1 MNREIL
7 TGVLTYDT
15 NHLKTEHLLL
25 ELIKKKDLNLIVYA
39 LPFIKR
45 KKRKVLFSHRPN
57 METGQK
63 PEKLANKIDIP
74 FRRINKLDD
83 IKDKLEVC
91 LVAGAGILPKEFV
104 KKVVTINCHPGLI
117 PSVRGL
123 DAFKWAILDK
133 KPLGITLHIID
144 KKIDSGKH
152 LKSVKTSIS
161 KDDTIEQ
168 LAKKHYKLEI
178 DLLANFREHLE
189 SPEKEM
195 SNLARDKPRMR
206 MPVNLE
212 KSMLHGFEDY
222 IKTFWNKE

>member
-1 MNREIL
+1 ML

-45 KKRKVLFSHRPN
+45 KKRKVLFSHRPD

-63 PEKLANKIDIP
+63 PEKLANKIGIP

-104 KKVVTINCHPGLI
+104 KKIVTINCHPGLI
-117 PSVRGL
+117 PSV
-123 DAFKWAILDK
+123 
-133 KPLGITLHIID
+133 
-144 KKIDSGKH
+144 
-152 LKSVKTSIS
+152 
-161 KDDTIEQ
+161 
-168 LAKKHYKLEI
+168 
-178 DLLANFREHLE
+178 
-189 SPEKEM
+189 
-195 SNLARDKPRMR
+195 
-206 MPVNLE
+206 
-212 KSMLHGFEDY
+212 
-222 IKTFWNKE
+222 